1 MPVRFA
7 HIGDV
12 HLGAFRDPVLRELN
26 LQAFLRCLDVAREE
40 GAAFLVIAGDLF
52 DSNLPEMAVVER
64 AAAGLRELRD
74 SGVAIYAFY
83 GSHDRSPTERGVVDV
98 LASAGLFV
106 NVGVQGPEGDAGAEG
121 VEGAEGDDARRGV
134 QPEPVTDPV
143 TGTVL
148 AAVGGRKLG
157 LESKVLEAMDHDAL
171 AGAVAGAPL
180 AVFGFHGA
188 VEGML
193 PPELGMLE
201 SLPPSKLPGG
211 FHYYAL
217 GHIHAHRLK
226 RIQGGALAAYPG
238 PTFGATFTDL
248 FDAGPKGMLI
258 VDAGPD
264 GRCEARHVPIE
275 VAPVERLE
283 VDVDGMDSQRARE
296 HVQEAVG
303 SLAPEGRV
311 VLLRVRGTLASG
323 RPADLDLATV
333 GQALLA
339 QGARAF
345 SLNRS
350 GLREAEAPA
359 AGEGG
364 AAAAAAGDGEAD
376 PRALSAA
383 VLAAHIESHASPMH
397 WLRGEAG
404 RDVAVRLLDVLR
416 QERGDARRDDHA
428 DRIVREALSVLDVER
443 RLSAPTAEG
452 EEEGVAAGAGRR
464 PPEAGGD
471 EGGEGAGASG
481 GVARPG
487 KGVGLDRWT
496 GGGGG

>member
-26 LQAFLRCLDVAREE
+26 LQAFLRCLEVARRE

-98 LASAGLFV
+98 LASAGLFA
-106 NVGVQGPEGDAGAEG
+106 NVGVQGREGD
-121 VEGAEGDDARRGV
+121 GDDTTDRGV
-134 QPEPVTDPV
+134 QPEPVTDPA
-143 TGTVL
+143 TGAML

-157 LESKVLEAMDHDAL
+157 LETKVLEAMDHDAL
-171 AGAVAGAPL
+171 TKAVAGAPL
-180 AVFGFHGA
+180 AIFGFHGA

-201 SLPPSKLPGG
+201 SLSPSKLPRG

-217 GHIHAHRLK
+217 GHIHAHKASRFS
-226 RIQGGALAAYPG
+226 GGALAVYPG

-248 FDAGPKGMLI
+248 FDARPKGLVI

-275 VAPVERLE
+275 VAPIVRLE
-283 VDVDGMDSQRARE
+283 LDVDGMDAQRARA

-303 SLAPEGRV
+303 AIPCEGRV
-311 VLLRVRGTLASG
+311 VLLRVRGTLSSG
-323 RPADLDLATV
+323 RPTDLDLASV

-359 AGEGG
+359 ALGGG
-364 AAAAAAGDGEAD
+364 ADAAATAGGNAQAD
-376 PRALSAA
+376 PRLLSGA
-383 VLAAHIESHASPMH
+383 VLAEHIRSHASPLH
-397 WLRGEAG
+397 WLRGDAG
-404 RDVAVRLLDVLR
+404 RDVALRLLDVLR
-416 QERGDARRDDHA
+416 QERGDARRDDHT
-428 DRIVREALSVLDVER
+428 DRIVREALSVLDVEG
-443 RLSAPTAEG
+443 RLSAPAGTGTAE
-452 EEEGVAAGAGRR
+452 AAR
-464 PPEAGGD
+464 PADGSGGDGIGGDVAGG
-471 EGGEGAGASG
+471 GHAP
-481 GVARPG
+481 PG
-487 KGVGLDRWT
+487 KGTGLDRWT
-496 GGGGG
+496 GGDGA

>member
-26 LQAFLRCLDVAREE
+26 LQAFLRGLEVARRE

-74 SGVAIYAFY
+74 AGVAIYAFY

-98 LASAGLFV
+98 LASAGLYV
-106 NVGVQGPEGDAGAEG
+106 NVGVQGREGDE
-121 VEGAEGDDARRGV
+121 DDVTGGGGV
-134 QPEPVTDPV
+134 QPEPVTDPA
-143 TGTVL
+143 TGAVL

-157 LESKVLEAMDHDAL
+157 LETKVLEAMDHDAL
-171 AGAVAGAPL
+171 TRRVAHAPL

-201 SLPPSKLPGG
+201 SLPPSRLPRG

-238 PTFGATFTDL
+238 PTFGATFSDL
-248 FDAGPKGMLI
+248 FDTGPKGMLL
-258 VDAGPD
+258 VDCDGA
-264 GRCEARHVPIE
+264 GRCEARHVPID
-275 VAPVERLE
+275 VAPIVRLD
-283 VDVDGMDSQRARE
+283 VDVEGMDAQRARE
-296 HVQEAVG
+296 HVQGAVG
-303 SLAPEGRV
+303 SVAPEGRV
-311 VLLRVRGTLASG
+311 VLLRVRGTLSSG
-323 RPADLDLATV
+323 RPTDLDLASV

-345 SLNRS
+345 ALNRS
-350 GLREAEAPA
+350 GLREAEATV
-359 AGEGG
+359 EGRG
-364 AAAAAAGDGEAD
+364 AAATAAEAAGGATEAD
-376 PRALSAA
+376 PRLLSGA
-383 VLAAHIESHASPMH
+383 VLAAHIESHGSPLH

-404 RDVAVRLLDVLR
+404 KGVALGLLEVLR

-428 DRIVREALSVLDVER
+428 DRIVREALSVLDVEG
-443 RLSAPTAEG
+443 RLSATA
-452 EEEGVAAGAGRR
+452 AA
-464 PPEAGGD
+464 
-471 EGGEGAGASG
+471 GEGAGERPSERGDGDG
-481 GVARPG
+481 GEGGPAHPG
-487 KGVGLDRWT
+487 KGIGLDRWL
-496 GGGGG
+496 GGEGG